1 MSLSGIVINCYNMSS
16 SISVNLLHGDVYVF
30 INVHSDKNF
39 KPKKK
44 GFNWGYIE
52 IKPIH
57 TDVEQMECFWDNIE
71 FFSEST
77 LREIK
82 EECEDELKE
91 KGLFEKG
98 LLKLIHKEV
107 KRIKKLGFI
116 RDAD

>member
-1 MSLSGIVINCYNMSS
+1 MSS
-16 SISVNLLHGDVYVF
+16 SISVHLLHGDVSVF
-30 INVHSDKNF
+30 INVDTDKNF

-52 IKPIH
+52 IKPIVKREK
-57 TDVEQMECFWDNIE
+57 DNYCFWDNIQ

-77 LREIK
+77 LKEIK

-91 KGLFEKG
+91 KGLFEKE
-98 LLKLIHKEV
+98 LLKLIQKEV

>member
-1 MSLSGIVINCYNMSS
+1 MSS
-16 SISVNLLHGDVYVF
+16 SISVYILYKSVSVF
-30 INVHSDKNF
+30 INVDTDKNF

-52 IKPIH
+52 IKPIR
-57 TDVEQMECFWDNIE
+57 TDVKQRECFWDNIE

-77 LREIK
+77 LKEIK

-91 KGLFEKG
+91 KCLFEKG